1 MFITYLS
8 LLMLNRR
15 ARADLSE
22 FWSVSSAFVRLSQ
35 LFQARKNNLCKPLNN
50 FLFTET
56 CLTILLLYIITLV
69 VLFGSY
75 RKS

>member
-22 FWSVSSAFVRLSQ
+22 FWSVRSAFVRLTQ
-35 LFQARKNNLCKPLNN
+35 LVQACKNNLNKPLNN
-50 FLFTET
+50 FLLTET
-56 CLTILLLYIITLV
+56 SLNILFLYMITLV
-69 VLFGSY
+69 VVFGS
-75 RKS
+75 